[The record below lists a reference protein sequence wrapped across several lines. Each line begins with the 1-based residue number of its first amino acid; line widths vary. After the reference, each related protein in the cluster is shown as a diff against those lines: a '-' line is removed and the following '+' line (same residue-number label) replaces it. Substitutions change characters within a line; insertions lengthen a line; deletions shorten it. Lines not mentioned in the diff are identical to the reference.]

1 MKHVEKFIRH
11 LQSSIEKRKAAI
23 AEQHYKLFCRKC
35 YATEAYELEDK
46 RSYSVFMHQVGE
58 CKTTL
63 KELHK
68 QQKTETEMLK
78 WLENIR
84 SCHEELLQKD
94 MQLFDFTLEESQHD

>member
-11 LQSSIEKRKAAI
+11 LQSSIEKRKVFI
-23 AEQHYKLFCRKC
+23 KNEHNHYKEMKDGAKWHYPEGF
-35 YATEAYELEDK
+35 YNEEEALEEYVRIFK
-46 RSYSVFMHQVGE
+46 E
-58 CKTTL
+58 CKTCL

-84 SCHEELLQKD
+84 SNYGE
-94 MQLFDFTLEESQHD
+94 

>member
-11 LQSSIEKRKAAI
+11 LQSSVEKRKRFISMDVNLLEKSKDNAT
-23 AEQHYKLFCRKC
+23 
-35 YATEAYELEDK
+35 YAYNKEDKFAYEMSMTFVEYVK
-46 RSYSVFMHQVGE
+46 GR
-58 CKTTL
+58 L

-84 SCHEELLQKD
+84 SSYEE
-94 MQLFDFTLEESQHD
+94 MTCAIYGE